1 MCISTGA
8 VASLDEPAL
17 RAVLEH
23 EHHHARRRDPLRLA
37 VGRVLSRA
45 LFFVPGI
52 GELVRHQQSLAE
64 LGADE
69 RAIDAGSE
77 NRSALARAMLSFSEE
92 TDTGESVG
100 IDPARVDH
108 LLGEPPSWRFPALL
122 CASALAV
129 LALIATVAL
138 LAGLLASGSATLAPP
153 FLSNQPC
160 VVMLGLIPAAVGL
173 IALRLAAMR
182 RPI

>member
-1 MCISTGA
+1 MSR
-8 VASLDEPAL
+8 PAP
-17 RAVLEH
+17 
-23 EHHHARRRDPLRLA
+23 ARRRDPLRLA

-52 GELVRHQQSLAE
+52 GELVRRQQSLAE

-69 RAIDAGSE
+69 QAFGAGGE

-92 TDTGESVG
+92 TDAGESVG

-108 LLGEPPSWRFPALL
+108 VLGGPPNWRFPALL
-122 CASALAV
+122 CVGVLAALALIGAVAV
-129 LALIATVAL
+129 LASQV
-138 LAGLLASGSATLAPP
+138 ASGSATLAPP

-160 VVMLGLIPAAVGL
+160 VVMLGLIPAT
-173 IALRLAAMR
+173 
-182 RPI
+182 